1 MKTTT
6 VLLTGLFLAQVAAAG
21 VLYFNK
27 VSQRSV
33 RPEGTLLA
41 LEQADPDFISI
52 EGDESTINLQRQDA
66 TWTVASNGLPVD
78 VEKLD
83 SVLDALKALQLG
95 WAVATTDASHT
106 QLEVAD
112 DNFQRRVSIKQ
123 GDEMI
128 GELYLGTSPGF
139 RRTHAR
145 RAGQSDVYSVAVNTY
160 DLPDSTEGWLDKS
173 LLQVTEVAAVQI
185 DGKPLSKDG
194 DNWVFDG
201 SDQTDQEQASELV
214 RSFENLRVLDV
225 VEEVEESVEF
235 STVSVTSDNDGYEY
249 RFGETDGSYMVAR
262 SDVDATFSIS
272 QATYDKIINAELL
285 PA

>member
-1 MKTTT
+1 
-6 VLLTGLFLAQVAAAG
+6 
-21 VLYFNK
+21 
-27 VSQRSV
+27 
-33 RPEGTLLA
+33 
-41 LEQADPDFISI
+41 
-52 EGDESTINLQRQDA
+52 
-66 TWTVASNGLPVD
+66 
-78 VEKLD
+78 
-83 SVLDALKALQLG
+83 
-95 WAVATTDASHT
+95 
-106 QLEVAD
+106 
-112 DNFQRRVSIKQ
+112 
-123 GDEMI
+123 MI

-225 VEEVEESVEF
+225 VEEVEESAEF

-249 RFGETDGSYMVAR
+249 RFGETDGSYLVAR

-285 PA
+285 LRESEESETNSADQSAEEQADAISATDKPATEALNGSSLNAKEPTTTD